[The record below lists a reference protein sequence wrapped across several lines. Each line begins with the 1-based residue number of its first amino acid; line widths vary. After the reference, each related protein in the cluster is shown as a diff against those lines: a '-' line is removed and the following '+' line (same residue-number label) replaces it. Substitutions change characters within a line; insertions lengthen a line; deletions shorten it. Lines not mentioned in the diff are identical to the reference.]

1 MKQEKDIERMF
12 RQHYEKMYNLARC
25 ILSDD
30 DESKDVVSEVF
41 TAILADDVVLMPESE
56 EGFLMRSVRNR
67 CLNLIAHKGV
77 KERVAK
83 LLTDDADVILSD
95 ETDERLEQLMLLIED
110 LEPPIR
116 KQIFRLRYLKEMSY
130 QEVADEVGVSK
141 VTVFNHLSQAMDWIR
156 KHFKKEQNDDK
167 QRFWQE

>member
-1 MKQEKDIERMF
+1 MF
-12 RQHYEKMYNLARC
+12 RRHYEKMYNLARC
-25 ILSDD
+25 ILNDD

-41 TAILADDVVLMPESE
+41 TKILADDVVLMPESE

-67 CLNLIAHKGV
+67 CLNLIAHKSL

-83 LLTDDADVILSD
+83 LLINDADVILSD

-116 KQIFRLRYLKEMSY
+116 KQIFRLRYLKDMSY

-156 KHFKKEQNDDK
+156 KRMSKG
-167 QRFWQE
+167 

>member
-1 MKQEKDIERMF
+1 MF
-12 RQHYEKMYNLARC
+12 RQHYEKMYNLARYL
-25 ILSDD
+25 LSDD

-41 TAILADDVVLMPESE
+41 TTILANNAVLMPESE

-77 KERVAK
+77 KERVTK
-83 LLTDDADVILSD
+83 LLIDDADVILSD
-95 ETDERLEQLMLLIED
+95 KTDGRLEQLMLLIED

-130 QEVADEVGVSK
+130 QEVADKVGVSK
-141 VTVFNHLSQAMDWIR
+141 VTVFNHLSQAMDWI
-156 KHFKKEQNDDK
+156 KEQFK
-167 QRFWQE
+167 WARQ